1 MKNTIKLYEDKR
13 RSKLYVRYRINGTSR
28 DETLDL
34 EWHSNVWMDK
44 QIKINKRSKK
54 LAEEYVF
61 KKRMELFKSENALD
75 FIENQNK
82 SFISFYKKIANERGV
97 NSKVTLD
104 GYYSA
109 LNKLIDYIK
118 TLGVSDLTFKQ
129 VNESFCSSFKAH
141 LEGRL
146 DIGDTTKQ
154 KYFKTFKYVT
164 AQAYNQGFHQKLVCK
179 NIKGISGEY
188 KDMII

>member
-61 KKRMELFKSENALD
+61 KKRMDLFKSENALD

-109 LNKLIDYIK
+109 LNKLIDYLK

-129 VNESFCSSFKAH
+129 VNESFCSSNR
-141 LEGRL
+141 E
-146 DIGDTTKQ
+146 
-154 KYFKTFKYVT
+154 
-164 AQAYNQGFHQKLVCK
+164 
-179 NIKGISGEY
+179 
-188 KDMII
+188 